1 MPSNNNNNSNNN
13 SKNDAHIEVIRNRM
27 IHDPESTEV
36 MLYMVKN
43 GQEALKTVHN
53 YNRYRQVLAQ
63 QIHEEDYFQ
72 ERRQEQKDGG
82 IYNMGKNRVE
92 GGIHM
97 INKYV
102 CGKEDAF
109 DHDEIPSTTD
119 DSMTMDHRVD
129 IYIEE
134 VLRFLAMKIFLE
146 NGLISTTTSEEGEN
160 VDPNAHGATT
170 TTTTTTTETMLNHYN
185 NLDSTN
191 VNGLPILQLHPSQP
205 IRYGWKM
212 MLLFPLIYAD
222 VCAAMGSPSHLD
234 YSSEEE
240 DDDDDEFLNDVL
252 STKMWKLECYHWTLD
267 TYDNLFHGRPSR
279 HFWPMVK
286 MDMTRKGE
294 FIWNET
300 RDCKCLPVRVTPQS
314 PTARSGYVTT
324 SSESTTRRKTT
335 SSSSIS
341 RSKNNKLNMNNNNG
355 ASVSSINPREILDK
369 VQKPIMEGYERWRE
383 PCVTGGMRARDT
395 CQAFDMRDEGTS
407 KPWRDQS
414 SIPECINVK
423 YR

>member
-1 MPSNNNNNSNNN
+1 
-13 SKNDAHIEVIRNRM
+13 M

-36 MLYMVKN
+36 MLYMVKK
-43 GQEALKTVHN
+43 GKEVLKTVHN
-53 YNRYRQVLAQ
+53 YDRYRQVLAQ
-63 QIHEEDYFQ
+63 QIDEEDYFQ
-72 ERRQEQKDGG
+72 ERQEQKEG
-82 IYNMGKNRVE
+82 IYSMGKNRVE
-92 GGIHM
+92 GGINM

-102 CGKEDAF
+102 CGKEDTF
-109 DHDEIPSTTD
+109 TNDDDEQVPAD
-119 DSMTMDHRVD
+119 DFLTMDHRVD
-129 IYIEE
+129 IYVEE

-146 NGLISTTTSEEGEN
+146 NGLITAAEEGEN
-160 VDPNAHGATT
+160 VDPNAHNDTAAHG
-170 TTTTTTTETMLNHYN
+170 TTEAMLNHYN
-185 NLDSTN
+185 NFDSTN
-191 VNGLPILQLHPSQP
+191 ANGLPILQLHPSQP

-222 VCAAMGSPSHLD
+222 VCAAMGSPSYLD

-240 DDDDDEFLNDVL
+240 DDDELNDVL

-286 MDMTRKGE
+286 MDITRKGE

-300 RDCKCLPVRVTPQS
+300 RDCKCIPLRVNLTPQS
-314 PTARSGYVTT
+314 PTARVGYVAT
-324 SSESTTRRKTT
+324 SSEITSRRQT
-335 SSSSIS
+335 S
-341 RSKNNKLNMNNNNG
+341 RTNKNSMYNG

-369 VQKPIMEGYERWRE
+369 VQKPIMEGYQRWRE
-383 PCVTGGMRARDT
+383 PCVAGGKRARDT
-395 CQAFDMRDEGTS
+395 CQAFEMRDEGLA